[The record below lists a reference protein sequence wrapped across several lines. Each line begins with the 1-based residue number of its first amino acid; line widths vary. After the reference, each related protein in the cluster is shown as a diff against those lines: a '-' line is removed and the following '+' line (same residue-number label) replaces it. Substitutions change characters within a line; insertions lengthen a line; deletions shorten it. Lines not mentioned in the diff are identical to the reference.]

1 MCAHFEESDV
11 RRPPNLCQSCS
22 VYWQAKQGLSFV
34 MPSSAKLGR
43 RSGRYNRRPRA
54 QGLEIANTTSDEDE
68 GGNEEV
74 RQNTLLNDNGK
85 GNDRGNPRVAKKPS
99 VRGREHN
106 NVENPISLQRV
117 VKKPSVHSRDYNNV
131 EKPTALQL
139 EKMKKEAYMEGI
151 RGKERAEKAR
161 QEERRQILIKKVNM
175 DLQAFQDLLH
185 QCTVYDQVRHEAFDF
200 LECIHD
206 TNVTGYAP
214 LLRRFE
220 EKKLENIAKTNKAK
234 LCVQIEDMRRA
245 MHIQE
250 ICTDCRFADEPQYRL
265 TPQQVVENA
274 FILSQISALE
284 LDVDLWKKMGDACSK
299 LRHDLVALKLMH
311 Q

>member
-11 RRPPNLCQSCS
+11 RRPPSLCQSCS

-99 VRGREHN
+99 VHGREH
-106 NVENPISLQRV
+106 
-117 VKKPSVHSRDYNNV
+117 NNV

-151 RGKERAEKAR
+151 RSKERAEKAR
-161 QEERRQILIKKVNM
+161 QEERRQILIKKVDM

-220 EKKLENIAKTNKAK
+220 EKALENIAKTNTAK

-274 FILSQISALE
+274 FILSRISTLE
-284 LDVDLWKKMGDACSK
+284 RDADLWKKMEDACSK
-299 LRHDLVALKLMH
+299 LRHDLVVLKLMH